1 MFDRLKFCPI
11 FASCLK
17 CKHRAKYTKNAC
29 DYRILK
35 YRIMEETNETNVCE
49 LCGREYIENDF
60 TRDAPFAMCDSCY
73 EEYLLT
79 EAEEEIG

>member
-1 MFDRLKFCPI
+1 
-11 FASCLK
+11 
-17 CKHRAKYTKNAC
+17 
-29 DYRILK
+29 
-35 YRIMEETNETNVCE
+35 MEETNETNVCE